1 MMTEFTNELA
11 KVMADESIACI
22 KRGDFDDAKEIYF
35 TMLDKIQDQLKPS
48 IQNPYFLSKLIKAS
62 NSNDEVRSME
72 ALMLLKYFETRNL
85 LPKDLLP

>member
-1 MMTEFTNELA
+1 MTEFTNELM
-11 KVMADESIACI
+11 KVMADESIACL

-35 TMLDKIQDQLKPS
+35 IMLDKIQDQLKPS
-48 IQNPYFLSKLIKAS
+48 VQNPYFVSKLIKDS
-62 NSNDEVRSME
+62 NSNDEIRSMQ

>member
-1 MMTEFTNELA
+1 MTELNTKLIEA
-11 KVMADESIACI
+11 IADESVLCI

-35 TMLDKIQDQLKPS
+35 IMLDKIQDQLKPS
-48 IQNPYFLSKLIKAS
+48 VENPYFMAKLIKDS
-62 NSNDEVRSME
+62 NSNDEVRSMQ

>member
-1 MMTEFTNELA
+1 MTELNTKLIEA
-11 KVMADESIACI
+11 IADESVLCI

>member
-1 MMTEFTNELA
+1 M
-11 KVMADESIACI
+11 KVMADESIACL

-35 TMLDKIQDQLKPS
+35 IMLDKIQDQLKPS
-48 IQNPYFLSKLIKAS
+48 VENPYFVAKLIKDS
-62 NSNDEVRSME
+62 NSNDEIRSMQ